1 MVVYSMKES
10 YIIIVLLK
18 SKIFYNSEENYS
30 ENDFAQIC
38 VELQSFSKCILTLV
52 CFS

>member
-30 ENDFAQIC
+30 ENDCRFVYNYNISQI
-38 VELQSFSKCILTLV
+38 VF
-52 CFS
+52 